1 MFRFAE
7 NPYMA
12 IRANGSWHVKKIIG
26 EVVGIIAADSTIIAE
41 LPQGKN
47 GDGPQ
52 ITEAYLLAAAPQ
64 LFEVCSKLS
73 SILENNLIVSPD
85 GVKVDITEIKKALH
99 EAILRAKGCQ
109 NNGDEPQP
117 HHLEPCETACRSN

>member
-1 MFRFAE
+1 MGRH
-7 NPYMA
+7 
-12 IRANGSWHVKKIIG
+12 ANGSWQVRKIIG
-26 EVVGIIAADSTIIAE
+26 EVIGIIAADSTIIAE

-47 GDGPQ
+47 GGGPQ

-73 SILENNLIVSPD
+73 SILENHVIVSPE
-85 GVKVDITEIKKALH
+85 GVKVDCTEIKKSLR

-109 NNGDEPQP
+109 KKGDELQP
-117 HHLEPCETACRSN
+117 LHHPEHCQTACRLN